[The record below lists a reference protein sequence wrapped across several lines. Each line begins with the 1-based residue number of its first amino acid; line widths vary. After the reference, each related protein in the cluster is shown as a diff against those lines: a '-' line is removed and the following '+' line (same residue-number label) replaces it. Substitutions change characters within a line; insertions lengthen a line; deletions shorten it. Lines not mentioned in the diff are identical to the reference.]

1 MPSSNTTTRPYASQP
16 ETSDIF
22 DSCTLITLSPPASMS
37 LFEKA
42 LSFIGL
48 VKQSRHESVV
58 SELETATATIL
69 QVTERFTE
77 QHNKTTDYS
86 NSLQIKFDA
95 LSAKYSTL
103 DSHSAELEKA
113 NQDLIGICR
122 DTAAAHNQE
131 IENQAKTKLELA
143 QEHSRT
149 VAAIA
154 LHHETL
160 LSEVTTEF
168 QAKLTAQYNVAAN
181 QTNSLQTKFDAL
193 SAKYCTLDSHSAELE
208 KANQELIRIFRDTAA
223 AHTQEI
229 ENQEKTRSELAQ
241 EHSRTVAAIAL
252 HEALLAKV
260 TTEFH
265 TKMDEIRATS
275 ATENT
280 AALEASEYAITSKL
294 DKYYQDQLADKD
306 KEYMRLESEMTKLRE
321 SCNVQM
327 KSLTNVHTVK
337 VTTLEIEVQRLA
349 RLPKT
354 VKLTFDAEKQE
365 LRVMNKELTKGLAVA
380 TQKIDALSKK
390 LATHQ
395 TELLEYAKVLAT
407 NNALKEHN
415 NELIKTHE
423 STTDAL
429 ATANSKNTVIEAELS
444 DERKCSL
451 ANAETLASLK
461 MQLKKKA
468 INFEAA
474 VDLLDKFHCNDMMK
488 IQTSR
493 DRLFMKFQELQVRLC
508 VDCAKK

>member
-22 DSCTLITLSPPASMS
+22 ESCTLITLSPPASMS

-48 VKQSRHESVV
+48 VKQSRLESVV

-103 DSHSAELEKA
+103 DSHSAELETTKT
-113 NQDLIGICR
+113 DRICR

-131 IENQAKTKLELA
+131 IENQEIKRLEIS

-149 VAAIA
+149 
-154 LHHETL
+154 
-160 LSEVTTEF
+160 
-168 QAKLTAQYNVAAN
+168 YNVAAN

-193 SAKYCTLDSHSAELE
+193 STKYSTLDSHSAELE
-208 KANQELIRIFRDTAA
+208 KTNQELIRICRDTAA
-223 AHTQEI
+223 AHNQEI
-229 ENQEKTRSELAQ
+229 ENQEKKLELAQ
-241 EHSRTVAAIAL
+241 EHSRTS
-252 HEALLAKV
+252 
-260 TTEFH
+260 F
-265 TKMDEIRATS
+265 S
-275 ATENT
+275 ATENA

-321 SCNVQM
+321 SCTVQM
-327 KSLTNVHTVK
+327 KSLTEVHTVK

-365 LRVMNKELTKGLAVA
+365 LRVMNKELTKGLAMA
-380 TQKIDALSKK
+380 TEKIDTLSG
-390 LATHQ
+390 
-395 TELLEYAKVLAT
+395 
-407 NNALKEHN
+407 
-415 NELIKTHE
+415 KTC
-423 STTDAL
+423 L
-429 ATANSKNTVIEAELS
+429 PPN
-444 DERKCSL
+444 
-451 ANAETLASLK
+451 
-461 MQLKKKA
+461 
-468 INFEAA
+468 
-474 VDLLDKFHCNDMMK
+474 
-488 IQTSR
+488 
-493 DRLFMKFQELQVRLC
+493 
-508 VDCAKK
+508 

>member
-1 MPSSNTTTRPYASQP
+1 MYTAVRSFVSRPEAVEIMKVPSPIGASP
-16 ETSDIF
+16 TPSLTFFER
-22 DSCTLITLSPPASMS
+22 TLS
-37 LFEKA
+37 LV
-42 LSFIGL
+42 GL
-48 VKQSRHESVV
+48 VKKSRHESVV
-58 SELETATATIL
+58 SELETAIITIL

-95 LSAKYSTL
+95 LSAKYSAL
-103 DSHSAELEKA
+103 DSHSAELETT
-113 NQDLIGICR
+113 NQELIRICR

-131 IENQAKTKLELA
+131 IENQETKRLQLF

-149 VAAIA
+149 VTAIA

-181 QTNSLQTKFDAL
+181 QTNSLQTNFDAL
-193 SAKYCTLDSHSAELE
+193 SAKYYALDSHSAELE
-208 KANQELIRIFRDTAA
+208 KANQDLIGICRDTAA
-223 AHTQEI
+223 AHNQEI
-229 ENQEKTRSELAQ
+229 ENQENTRLELAQ

-265 TKMDEIRATS
+265 TKIDEIRAIS
-275 ATENT
+275 ATENA

-306 KEYMRLESEMTKLRE
+306 KEYRRLESEMNQLNE
-321 SCNVQM
+321 SCASQV
-327 KSLTNVHTVK
+327 KSLSEAHTVK
-337 VTTLEIEVQRLA
+337 VTTFEIEVQRLT

-380 TQKIDALSKK
+380 TQKIDTLSKK

-415 NELIKTHE
+415 NELIKTYE

-444 DERKCSL
+444 DERKCSA
-451 ANAETLASLK
+451 ANAETLSSLK
-461 MQLKKKA
+461 IQLKKKA
-468 INFEAA
+468 LNFETA
-474 VDLLDKFHCNDMMK
+474 VDLLDKFHSNDVMK
-488 IQTSR
+488 IQISR
-493 DRLFMKFQELQVRLC
+493 NRLLVKFQDLQDSLC
-508 VDCAKK
+508 ADCQKIKN